1 MTDDLIEQIAQV
13 IEKIPGL
20 PAASRVDRAHTPSS
34 LPSADQLA
42 SFIDH
47 TQLKPE
53 ATPAQIEQLC
63 AEARQYGFASACVN
77 PSYVSLC
84 VRLLAGSNIAVCT
97 VAGFPLGATT
107 TAAKV
112 FETRQAIEQGTRE
125 VDMVIAIG
133 RLKATDHAYVYDD
146 IAQVVAVC
154 HAGRAICKVII
165 ETALLTD
172 AEKIAAC
179 MLAARA
185 KADFVKTSTG
195 FAGGG
200 ATPEDVALM
209 RRVVGPA
216 LGVKAA
222 GGIRNR
228 AAAQAMIAAGAT
240 RIGASAGIAIVSE
253 GQERSSTNAEASPDG
268 Y

>member
-1 MTDDLIEQIAQV
+1 MTDDRIEQIARV
-13 IEKIPGL
+13 LETTPGL
-20 PAASRVDRAHTPSS
+20 PAARYADRAIAPSS

-63 AEARQYGFASACVN
+63 AEARQYGFASVCVN

-84 VRLLAGSNIAVCT
+84 VRLLAGSNVAVCT

-112 FETRQAIEQGTRE
+112 FEARQAIEQGAHE

-133 RLKATDHAYVYDD
+133 RLKAADYAYVYDD

-172 AEKIAAC
+172 EEKIAAC

-209 RRVVGPA
+209 RKVVGPT

-228 AAAQAMIAAGAT
+228 ADAQAMIAAGAT

-253 GQERSSTNAEASPDG
+253 GHERNSTNTKASSDA